1 MESKVSASS
10 GRARSR
16 SPKSPQASLFD
27 RYRQLSGAGARAG
40 RALDAHR
47 LVASLTRS
55 ACARTAAARVRRFVE
70 ALALGQKIVHF
81 REASTLSAPSEAPSS
96 LSALYGESAVAAAS
110 PVEVV
115 DEAVLSGRT
124 PTTKQARHRCDS
136 SGRGGF

>member
-47 LVASLTRS
+47 LVASPTRS

-70 ALALGQKIVHF
+70 ALALGQKIVYF
-81 REASTLSAPSEAPSS
+81 REASTLSAQSEARSSCRLCTGRAPSPRRRPS
-96 LSALYGESAVAAAS
+96 
-110 PVEVV
+110 
-115 DEAVLSGRT
+115 
-124 PTTKQARHRCDS
+124 K
-136 SGRGGF
+136 